1 MKSEENMLRKLR
13 LRQFAATVAV
23 IALTGLLIWS
33 SFTLPRH
40 DRIVIDVFYVLA
52 WIALVAY
59 IGRVVIP
66 AQMEVKRSR
75 VE

>member
-40 DRIVIDVFYVLA
+40 DRIVIDVFYGLA